1 MRNENYAYPGYADA
15 DDNVWAIDRGRQ
27 PTPRQASPIRLLI
40 VERQPI
46 FQQGLRVIL
55 DSQPDIIVIGKATTA
70 AEAIAEFR
78 RLRPDVSLLNERLRD
93 DSGTGIDVL
102 TAIRSEFP
110 KARIIMLATADGD
123 AEIQRALRAGAA
135 SYVLK
140 NAGET
145 ELLEII
151 RSVHLG
157 RKRIPQEVAV
167 RLAEYLGNEDLT
179 PREFD
184 VLDLMRDGHGNKQI
198 ADLLSIAQTT
208 VNFHI
213 QNLVGKLHA
222 NGRTHAVVIAIRRG
236 LLHA

>member
-1 MRNENYAYPGYADA
+1 MQNENHAYPKYTDPG
-15 DDNVWAIDRGRQ
+15 DNVRAIDGRRQ
-27 PTPRQASPIRLLI
+27 HIPRHAAPIRLLI
-40 VERQPI
+40 VDRQPI

-55 DSQPDIIVIGKATTA
+55 NSQPDMVVIGKATTA

-78 RLRPDVSLLNERLRD
+78 RLRPDVSLMNERLRD
-93 DSGTGIDVL
+93 ESGMGIDVL
-102 TAIRSEFP
+102 TVIRAEFP
-110 KARIIMLATADGD
+110 NARIIMLATADGD

-157 RKRIPQEVAV
+157 RRRIPQEVAA

-179 PREFD
+179 PREFA
-184 VLDLMRDGHGNKQI
+184 VLELIREGHGNKQI
-198 ADLLSIAQTT
+198 ADLLSIAETT
-208 VNFHI
+208 VNFHV
-213 QNLVGKLHA
+213 QNLVGKLQA